1 VKFDENDLVPAVIQD
16 AETKD
21 VLMLAYMNDES
32 LRRTQETRETW
43 FWSRSRSEL
52 WHKGAVSGN
61 TQSVIAMFVDCD
73 QDAVLVRVR
82 PNGPACHT
90 GERSCFHQSVLPEG
104 VPGPLAP
111 TDNLGRE
118 LEKLYEVI
126 ESRKRERPEGSYT
139 SYLFQEGI
147 DKILKKVGEEAAET
161 LIAAK
166 NENQENFVSEVADLI
181 YHLVVLLSARNTK
194 LNEIALELARR
205 GHQQVTNGNKP
216 I

>member
-1 VKFDENDLVPAVIQD
+1 MKFDENDLVPAVIQD

-43 FWSRSRSEL
+43 FWSRSRGEL

-90 GERSCFHQSVLPEG
+90 GERSCFHQSVLPER
-104 VPGPLAP
+104 VPGPLAA